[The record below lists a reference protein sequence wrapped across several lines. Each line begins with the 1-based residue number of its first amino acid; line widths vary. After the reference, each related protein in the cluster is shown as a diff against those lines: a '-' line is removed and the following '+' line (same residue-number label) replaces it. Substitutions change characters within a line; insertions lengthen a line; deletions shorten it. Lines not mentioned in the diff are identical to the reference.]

1 MVENLDTLLK
11 ASRQLGWKRFGKQIV
26 FYAPSFAH
34 YTNAHFHASRLEFP
48 SISITG
54 RACALKCKHCDGRV
68 LGTMIPAT
76 TPETLLAVCRKIKD
90 KGGRGCLISG
100 GCLPNG
106 SVPLHRFLHVIKQI
120 KDELGLTLVIH
131 TGLVD
136 DEMAKSLADARID
149 AALLDVIGSQETI
162 EELYNLNVSVD
173 AYEASLKALSES
185 GIPFVPHVLVGLHY
199 GTLKG
204 ELTALEMISRHNP
217 HGVVVIALTSLKG
230 TPIADVLP
238 PPPEDIAWVLA
249 KARLIM
255 PDAPIAL
262 GCMRPKGSHRRKTDL
277 LAVQAGVNAIA
288 FPVTEAIDLAKSM
301 DMQLKFSTLCCS
313 QIYEDFIQEEFKQ

>member
-1 MVENLDTLLK
+1 
-11 ASRQLGWKRFGKQIV
+11 
-26 FYAPSFAH
+26 
-34 YTNAHFHASRLEFP
+34 
-48 SISITG
+48 
-54 RACALKCKHCDGRV
+54 
-68 LGTMIPAT
+68 MIPAT

-136 DEMAKSLADARID
+136 DEMAKALADARID

-173 AYEASLKALSES
+173 AYETSLKALSES
-185 GIPFVPHVLVGLHY
+185 GIPFVPHILVGLHY

-204 ELTALEMISRHNP
+204 ELTALKMISRHHP
-217 HGVVVIALTSLKG
+217 HGVVV
-230 TPIADVLP
+230 
-238 PPPEDIAWVLA
+238 VLA
-249 KARLIM
+249 KARLMM
-255 PDAPIAL
+255 PDTPIAL
-262 GCMRPKGSHRRKTDL
+262 GCMRPKEPHRLKTDL

-288 FPVTEAIDLAKSM
+288 FPVAEAIDMAESM
-301 DMQLKFSTLCCS
+301 SLQLKYSTLCCS
-313 QIYEDFIQEEFKQ
+313 QIYEDFIREDFKQ